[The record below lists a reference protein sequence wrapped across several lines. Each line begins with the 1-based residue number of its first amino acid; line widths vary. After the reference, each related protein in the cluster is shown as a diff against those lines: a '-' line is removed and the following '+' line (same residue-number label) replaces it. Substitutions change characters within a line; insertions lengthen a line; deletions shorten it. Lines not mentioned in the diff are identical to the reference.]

1 MDTIIRKWGNSPAV
15 RLPRAL
21 MSTAH
26 LELEQAVRLTAEEG
40 RIIIE
45 PHSQPTYS
53 LADLVA
59 GITPANAHPEVDFGP
74 AVGKESF

>member
-45 PHSQPTYS
+45 PHSQPT
-53 LADLVA
+53 
-59 GITPANAHPEVDFGP
+59 
-74 AVGKESF
+74 